1 MKQGRK
7 LRVNKN
13 IITELEADTRLS
25 SDEMG
30 DTILGLD
37 DLEQYW
43 RANLNMDLSEGMWN
57 DS

>member
-43 RANLNMDLSEGMWN
+43 RANLNMDLSEGM
-57 DS
+57 